1 MRILLTVLLA
11 LAATAAHAQTDT
23 IRKFAQ
29 SAQKWSGA
37 DPKRQEDTARYVKIR
52 GKRLTNFIGA
62 GAAWYSDLYDIVGV
76 DRKYFGSD
84 GKLKSL
90 PEMHTEDCGGY
101 INAVATIFHEMGH
114 AEWDHFIEEKGGDAE
129 DKTFYEVVTR
139 EIKPWIKANETRLNR
154 MGAGRAPLEWHG
166 YYLESL
172 VSKILYDREK
182 ILLENGFIPCSLQLS
197 VTKVKQLVE
206 TGTVPDSEFG
216 KFRVELLPARGPR
229 EVNLDQDN
237 KDIEYGKRIR
247 GFNISIANQYTGID
261 ALFRNLVDI
270 DTDTWNVGRGF
281 KDEWWDAIW
290 NHTQAHYKFPAS
302 AVEPIWS
309 PEDVRVSGTTRSSVT
324 FPPLIS

>member
-114 AEWDHFIEEKGGDAE
+114 AEWDHFIEEKGGNAE
-129 DKTFYEVVTR
+129 DKKFYEVVTATAASLP
-139 EIKPWIKANETRLNR
+139 E
-154 MGAGRAPLEWHG
+154 APGFCTACDRSSWMMAIASVASWSAPATSPAPSILRIEM
-166 YYLESL
+166 
-172 VSKILYDREK
+172 KIMMIAPSAASPSTVAR
-182 ILLENGFIPCSLQLS
+182 SAS
-197 VTKVKQLVE
+197 STV
-206 TGTVPDSEFG
+206 VPD
-216 KFRVELLPARGPR
+216 RIARPR
-229 EVNLDQDN
+229 
-237 KDIEYGKRIR
+237 GKRMVNPPR
-247 GFNISIANQYTGID
+247 LRSS
-261 ALFRNLVDI
+261 
-270 DTDTWNVGRGF
+270 
-281 KDEWWDAIW
+281 
-290 NHTQAHYKFPAS
+290 PAS
-302 AVEPIWS
+302 ARARRAAPPRRRAPCCW
-309 PEDVRVSGTTRSSVT
+309 PARSCGARSW
-324 FPPLIS
+324 